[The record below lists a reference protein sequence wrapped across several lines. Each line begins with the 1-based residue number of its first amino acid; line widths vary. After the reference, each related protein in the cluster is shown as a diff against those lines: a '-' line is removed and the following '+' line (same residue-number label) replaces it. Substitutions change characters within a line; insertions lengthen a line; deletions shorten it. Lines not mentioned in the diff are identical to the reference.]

1 MMKIENTKKLHEV
14 LKSGPYAWPGG
25 YPLFFLTQDG
35 AALSFE
41 AVKQELEEVQDS
53 IECECNDG
61 WRVVAVGINWE
72 DENLLCDHTGEKIQ
86 SAYGEANA

>member
-1 MMKIENTKKLHEV
+1 MTKIENTKKLHEV
-14 LKSGPYAWPGG
+14 LENGPCAWPGG

-41 AVKQELEEVQDS
+41 AVNQEIESVQDS
-53 IECECNDG
+53 INSEYNDE
-61 WRVVAVGINWE
+61 WRVVAVDVNWE

>member
-1 MMKIENTKKLHEV
+1 MTKIENTKKLHEV

-25 YPLFFLTQDG
+25 YPLFFITSDG

-41 AVKQELEEVQDS
+41 AVNQEIESVQDS
-53 IECECNDG
+53 IDTKCQDG
-61 WRVVAVGINWE
+61 WQVVAVDVNWE